1 LTAIG
6 AINRAKGRNDCPN
19 RKLIMP
25 TQSAPAN
32 DDLTTPQQNGSMA
45 VSVADIPPQASGPSQ
60 RGCETLDAN
69 EAVARIAY
77 ALNEVIAI
85 YPITPASPMGEWA
98 DAWSAAGVKNLWK
111 TVPAVVEMQSEG
123 GAAATIH
130 GALQTGALSTTFT
143 SSQGLL
149 LMIPNMYKIAGE
161 LTPTVFHIAARA
173 IAAQALSIFGD
184 HSDVMAARA
193 TGWAMLCSASVQ
205 EAHDLALIA
214 HSATLESRIPFLHF
228 FDGFRTSHEISKI
241 KLLANDALRAMIN
254 ETRVLEHRARALSP
268 DHPVIRGTAQNPD
281 VYFQARETVNPFYAA
296 CPQIVQRAMDLF
308 AKLTGRRYGLFE
320 YHGATDAERVIVLMG
335 SGCETAHET
344 IDYLNEQN
352 EKLGLL
358 KVRLYRPFDAST
370 FVKMLPMTVRH
381 IAVLDRTKEPGCAGE
396 PLYLDCVNALYE
408 QGRSQVRVVGGRYGL
423 SSKEFTPAMVKAVF
437 DNLAKE
443 SPKKHFTVGIDDD
456 LAHTSLEV
464 DSDFSIEPDDVVR
477 AQFFGLGSDGTV
489 GANKESIKIIGENT
503 DNFAQGY
510 FVYDSKK
517 SGAMTISH
525 LRFGP
530 RPIRSTYLI
539 SKANFVA
546 CHQSFLLE
554 TYDVLKDLAPSGTFL
569 LNSPFDQQSVW
580 KHLPENTQRR
590 LIDKRARFFVIDAHK
605 VAHDCGMGGRIN
617 TVMQTCFFAISGV
630 LPAKQAIEAI
640 KNSIRKIYAKKGD
653 EIVEMNL
660 HAVDETLAHLYEVE
674 VPDVVV
680 SAASGRNGHI
690 KQAPEFVRNVLGE
703 IVAGRGDGIPVSAL
717 PNDGTYPTGTTQWE
731 KRNLATEVPVW
742 DPEVCIQCG
751 KCVLVCPHAVIR
763 SKVYD
768 SPALHNAPTTF
779 KSREARLP
787 EWKGLR
793 YTLQIAVEDCT
804 GCGIC
809 VDVCPARNKSEA
821 RLKAI
826 NMEPQLPLRQ
836 SERENWGFF
845 LSIPEFDRRKI
856 TNASVREMQVQQ
868 PLFEFSGACA
878 GCGETPYIKLLTQ
891 LFGDRLIIANA
902 TGCSSIYG
910 GNLPTTPYAKDAN
923 GRGPAWAN
931 SLFEDNAEFG
941 LGFRVSIDKQQE
953 FAGELLQRLS
963 PQIGR
968 RLTTE
973 ILNARQR
980 DEADIFDQRAR
991 VTELK
996 RRLKSVEGA
1005 DAQRLLALADLLV
1018 RKSVWIVGGDGWGY
1032 DIGYGGLDH
1041 VLASGQNIKVLLLD
1055 TEVYSNTGGQCS
1067 KSTPRAAVAKFA
1079 SGGKRGPK
1087 KDLGL
1092 MAMTYGTIYV
1102 ASVAMGAKDEHTLK
1116 AFLEAEA
1123 YDGPALIIAYSH
1135 CIAHG
1140 INMSTALQNQKA
1152 AVDSAQWLLYRYN
1165 PDRAAVG
1172 ENPLKLDSA
1181 APRSKV
1187 ADYFKL
1193 ENRFRMLHQTD
1204 PAAARSLLAQAQ
1216 ADVNARRT
1224 FYEFLSSRKLNPT
1237 SAP

>member
-1 LTAIG
+1 MRAATFILIVNAKTETAERTRESNG
-6 AINRAKGRNDCPN
+6 KNSRTHP
-19 RKLIMP
+19 
-25 TQSAPAN
+25 AP
-32 DDLTTPQQNGSMA
+32 DFKHERRR
-45 VSVADIPPQASGPSQ
+45 VSSQIPKTGHK
-60 RGCETLDAN
+60 TVDAN
-69 EAVARIAY
+69 EAVARVAY

-98 DAWSAAGVKNLWK
+98 DAWAASGVKNLWE
-111 TVPAVVEMQSEG
+111 TVPSVVEMQSEG
-123 GAAATIH
+123 GAAGAIH

-143 SSQGLL
+143 ASQGLL

-161 LTPTVFHIAARA
+161 LTPTVFHIAARSV
-173 IAAQALSIFGD
+173 AAQALSIFGD
-184 HSDVMAARA
+184 HSDVMAARG
-193 TGWAMLCSASVQ
+193 TGWAMLCSGSVQ
-205 EAHDLALIA
+205 EAQDLALIA
-214 HSATLESRIPFLHF
+214 HAATLESRIPFLHF

-241 KLLANDALRAMIN
+241 DVLPDDVLHEMID

-268 DHPVIRGTAQNPD
+268 DHPVVRGTAQNPD
-281 VYFQARETVNPFYAA
+281 VFFQARETVNPFYAA
-296 CPQIVQRAMDLF
+296 CPEIVQGTMDRFAELTNRCYELF
-308 AKLTGRRYGLFE
+308 Q
-320 YHGATDAERVIVLMG
+320 YHGAPDAKRVIVLMG
-335 SGCETAHET
+335 SGCEAVHET
-344 IDYLNEQN
+344 VDFLNRQK
-352 EKLGLL
+352 EKVGVL
-358 KVRLYRPFDAST
+358 KVRLYRPFDAKR
-370 FVKMLPMTVRH
+370 FVEALPKGVRS
-381 IAVLDRTKEPGCAGE
+381 IAVLDRTKEPGSSGE

-408 QGRSQVRVVGGRYGL
+408 QGRSEVRAVGGRYGL
-423 SSKEFTPAMVKAVF
+423 SSKEFTPAMVKGIF
-437 DNLAKE
+437 DNLAQP
-443 SPKKHFTVGIDDD
+443 SPKNHFTIGINDD
-456 LAHTSLEV
+456 LSHSSLGF
-464 DSDFSIEPDDVVR
+464 DPNFSIEPGDVVR

-503 DNFAQGY
+503 DYFAQGY

-530 RPIRSTYLI
+530 RPIQSTYLI
-539 SKANFVA
+539 TSANFIG
-546 CHQSFLLE
+546 CHQPFLLE
-554 TYDVLKDLAPSGTFL
+554 RFDVFKDLAPGGTVL
-569 LNSPFDQQSVW
+569 LNSPFPADRVW

-590 LIDKRARFFVIDAHK
+590 IIDQRARLFVIDANK
-605 VAHDCGMGGRIN
+605 VARECGMGGRIN

-630 LPAKQAIEAI
+630 LPREEAI
-640 KNSIRKIYAKKGD
+640 AAIKDSISKTYGKKGE

-660 HAVDETLAHLYEVE
+660 RAVDETLAHLHEVE
-674 VPDVVV
+674 VPGKMV
-680 SAASGRNGHI
+680 AAEPKHNGQLQH
-690 KQAPEFVRNVLGE
+690 APAFVRNVLGE
-703 IVAGRGDGIPVSAL
+703 IMAGRGDGVPVSAL
-717 PNDGTYPTGTTQWE
+717 PNDGTYPTGTARWE
-731 KRNLATEVPVW
+731 KRNLALEVPVW
-742 DPEVCIQCG
+742 DPAVCIQCG
-751 KCVLVCPHAVIR
+751 KCVMVCPHAVIR
-763 SKVYD
+763 SKVYEAAVLPGA
-768 SPALHNAPTTF
+768 PASF
-779 KSREARLP
+779 KSHDARLP
-787 EWKGLR
+787 EWKGLK
-793 YTLQIAVEDCT
+793 YSLQVAAEDCT

-826 NMEPQLPLRQ
+826 NMRPQAPLRET
-836 SERENWGFF
+836 ERENWNFF
-845 LSIPEFDRRKI
+845 LSIPEMDRRSVLLK
-856 TNASVREMQVQQ
+856 SVREMQVEQ

-891 LFGDRLIIANA
+891 LFGDRLVIANA

-910 GNLPTTPYAKDAN
+910 GNLPTTPYARNAD

-968 RLTTE
+968 GLTTE

-991 VTELK
+991 VAELK
-996 RRLKSVEGA
+996 HRLQSLDDPYAK
-1005 DAQRLLALADLLV
+1005 RLLALADMFV

-1041 VLASGQNIKVLLLD
+1041 VLASGHNVKVLLLD

-1092 MAMTYGTIYV
+1092 MAMSYGTIYV

-1140 INMSTALQNQKA
+1140 INMTTAMQNQKA
-1152 AVDSAQWLLYRYN
+1152 AVHSAQWLLYRYN
-1165 PDRAAVG
+1165 PERAAVG
-1172 ENPLKLDSA
+1172 DNPLQLDSA
-1181 APRSKV
+1181 PPRMKV
-1187 ADYFKL
+1187 EDYFKL
-1193 ENRFRMLHQTD
+1193 ENRFRMLGKTH
-1204 PAAARSLLAQAQ
+1204 PAAAKELAMRAQ
-1216 ADVNARRT
+1216 ADANTRRGLYEYLAARKFT
-1224 FYEFLSSRKLNPT
+1224 TEKPT
-1237 SAP
+1237 P

>member
-1 LTAIG
+1 MNLKTVKQADLDG
-6 AINRAKGRNDCPN
+6 QN
-19 RKLIMP
+19 P
-25 TQSAPAN
+25 TDQSAPDFKHDRRSLRNRIAK
-32 DDLTTPQQNGSMA
+32 TGYK
-45 VSVADIPPQASGPSQ
+45 
-60 RGCETLDAN
+60 TLDAN

-98 DAWSAAGVKNLWK
+98 DAWSASGVKNLWG
-111 TVPAVVEMQSEG
+111 TVPAVIEMQSEG
-123 GAAATIH
+123 GAAGAIH

-161 LTPTVFHIAARA
+161 LTPTVFHVAARSL
-173 IAAQALSIFGD
+173 AAQALSIFGD

-205 EAHDLALIA
+205 EAQDLALIA
-214 HSATLESRIPFLHF
+214 HATTLESRIPFLHF
-228 FDGFRTSHEISKI
+228 FDGFRTSHEMSKI
-241 KLLANDALRAMIN
+241 DILPEDVLREMID
-254 ETRVLEHRARALSP
+254 EERVIEHRARALSP

-296 CPQIVQRAMDLF
+296 CPEIVQRTMDRF
-308 AKLTGRRYGLFE
+308 EELTGRRYGLFE
-320 YHGATDAERVIVLMG
+320 YHGASNAERVIILMG
-335 SGCETAHET
+335 SGCEAAHET
-344 IDYLNEQN
+344 VDFLNAGK
-352 EKLGLL
+352 EKIGVL
-358 KVRLYRPFDAST
+358 KVRLYRPFDAQA
-370 FVKMLPMTVRH
+370 FVKMLPPDVRR
-381 IAVLDRTKEPGCAGE
+381 IAVLDRTKEPGAGGE
-396 PLYLDCVNALYE
+396 PLYLDCVNALCE
-408 QGRSQVRVVGGRYGL
+408 QGRNDVRVVGGRYGL
-423 SSKEFTPAMVKAVF
+423 SSKEFTPAMIKAVF
-437 DNLAKE
+437 DNLAQR
-443 SPKKHFTVGIDDD
+443 SPKNHFTVGIDDD
-456 LAHTSLEV
+456 LSHTSLDV
-464 DSDFSIEPDDVVR
+464 DVNFSIEPDDVVR

-503 DNFAQGY
+503 DYFAQGY

-517 SGAMTISH
+517 AGAVTISH

-539 SKANFVA
+539 TKANFVA
-546 CHQSFLLE
+546 CHQPFLLE
-554 TYDVLKDLAPSGTFL
+554 TCDVLRDLVPDGTFL
-569 LNSPFDQQSVW
+569 LNSPLGPERVW
-580 KHLPENTQRR
+580 GRLPEAVQRR
-590 LIDKRARFFVIDAHK
+590 LIEQRAKFFVIDGNK
-605 VAHDCGMGGRIN
+605 VARHSGLGGRIN

-630 LPAKQAIEAI
+630 LPAQDAIDAI
-640 KNSIRKIYAKKGD
+640 KNSIRKTYAKKGD
-653 EIVEMNL
+653 EIVQMNL
-660 HAVDETLAHLYEVE
+660 RAVDESLAHLYEVQ
-674 VPDVVV
+674 VPDAVVPV
-680 SAASGRNGHI
+680 DSGTNGEL
-690 KQAPEFVRNVLGE
+690 KRAPEFVRNVLGE
-703 IVAGRGDGIPVSAL
+703 IMAGRGDRVPVSAL

-731 KRNLATEVPVW
+731 KRNLAGEVPVW
-742 DPEVCIQCG
+742 DPQVCIQCG
-751 KCVLVCPHAVIR
+751 RCVMVCPHAVIR
-763 SKVYD
+763 SKVYE
-768 SPALHNAPTTF
+768 PTLLQGAPEMF
-779 KSREARLP
+779 KSYDARLP
-787 EWKGLR
+787 EWKGLK
-793 YTLQIAVEDCT
+793 YTLQVAVEDCT

-826 NMEPQLPLRQ
+826 NMQPQLPLR
-836 SERENWGFF
+836 ERERANWNFF
-845 LSIPEFDRRKI
+845 LSIPEMDRRQVP
-856 TNASVREMQVQQ
+856 TDHVRKMQVQQ
-868 PLFEFSGACA
+868 ALFEFSGACA

-910 GNLPTTPYAKDAN
+910 GNLPTTPYTKDLH
-923 GRGPAWAN
+923 GRGPAWSN

-941 LGFRVSIDKQQE
+941 LGFRVSLDKQQE
-953 FAGELLQRLS
+953 FAGELLQQLS

-980 DEADIFDQRAR
+980 DEADIFDQRER
-991 VTELK
+991 VAELK
-996 RRLKSVEGA
+996 QRLGSLARDRRSQTAATAK
-1005 DAQRLLALADLLV
+1005 RLLAVADTFV

-1041 VLASGQNIKVLLLD
+1041 VLASGRNVKVLLLD

-1079 SGGKRGPK
+1079 SGGKRAPK

-1092 MAMTYGTIYV
+1092 MAMTYGTIYI

-1116 AFLEAEA
+1116 AFLEAEV

-1140 INMSTALQNQKA
+1140 INMTTANQNQKA
-1152 AVDSAQWLLYRYN
+1152 AVNSAQWLLYRYN
-1165 PDRAAVG
+1165 PDRAALG
-1172 ENPLKLDSA
+1172 ENPLQLDSPG
-1181 APRSKV
+1181 PRMKV

-1193 ENRFRMLHQTD
+1193 ENRFKMLEKSE
-1204 PAAARSLLAQAQ
+1204 PRAAKELLGQAQ

-1224 FYEFLSSRKLNPT
+1224 FYEFLATRKFNPT
-1237 SAP
+1237 PTQ